1 MSMKDLPLAAKR
13 QRMAKC
19 MQWLRSAYARPPAPS
34 ERPALDR
41 LILEHL
47 QDELGPRAGETAF
60 GLLQEH
66 FVDWNEVRVSRD
78 VEFERALAAV
88 GFGPAQ
94 AQSLRTILSSL
105 FERTNALSLEP
116 WRGKPLHETEAV
128 LTPLGV
134 SRRAANATG
143 LLSLGL
149 NTLTLESG
157 GLRVLQRLG
166 MVDLEAGADQALD
179 ELSAVVAATDRA
191 DFYWLLSVHA
201 KETCRERGPL
211 CPRCVL
217 LRVCPTGQARTA
229 PKAGA
234 APRSGEPTRVAGAR
248 PKQPLRLRRPEA
260 SSVCSQ
266 SKKSTVK
273 KGRRK

>member
-1 MSMKDLPLAAKR
+1 
-13 QRMAKC
+13 
-19 MQWLRSAYARPPAPS
+19 MQWLRSAYPRPGGAPD
-34 ERPALDR
+34 RPALEQ

-47 QDELGPRAGETAF
+47 KDELGARVGETAL

-78 VEFERALAAV
+78 VEFERALGSI
-88 GFGPAQ
+88 GFGPDQ
-94 AQSLRTILSSL
+94 AQRLRNILTSL

-134 SRRAANATG
+134 SRRAASATA

-149 NTLTLESG
+149 NTLALESG

-166 MVDLEAGADQALD
+166 MVEPSAEADQALGG
-179 ELSAVVAATDRA
+179 LSAVVAATDRV
-191 DFYWLLSVHA
+191 DFYWLFSVHA

-211 CPRCVL
+211 CSRCVL
-217 LRVCPTGQARTA
+217 LRVCPTGQARIPA
-229 PKAGA
+229 KP
-234 APRSGEPTRVAGAR
+234 P
-248 PKQPLRLRRPEA
+248 
-260 SSVCSQ
+260 
-266 SKKSTVK
+266 KKSTAK
-273 KGRRK
+273 KGREK